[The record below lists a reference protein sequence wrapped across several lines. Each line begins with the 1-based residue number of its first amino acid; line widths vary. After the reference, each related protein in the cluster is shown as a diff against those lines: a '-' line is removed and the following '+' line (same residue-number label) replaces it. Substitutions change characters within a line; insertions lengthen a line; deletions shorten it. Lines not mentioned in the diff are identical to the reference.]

1 MNRRNF
7 VGLMGAAGFVC
18 MSDHNALAQPRP
30 STPDIPRMLEV
41 TRAPGVAVAGQLDG
55 KPFQLV
61 GGRVSADGPPITIET
76 HFPAASLSKPVF
88 ARAVRDL
95 VRQGKLDLNR
105 PLEEYVKLGLDG
117 DARKITAAHVLTHST
132 GLPNWRFQP
141 GLELA
146 SEFQPGSRWQY
157 SGEGFVLL
165 QRVVEKI
172 VNQPIAA
179 YMKTTVLTPLSM
191 TQSSFAWTP
200 EIQKTTALGHNR
212 RGTFLEQSAAFY
224 ERRNYE
230 TIQKSGGNPE
240 SMTYEQITAAY
251 EQNKLSPIPVT
262 LSPNMAGSLQT
273 TAFDY
278 SQFLARTLEDFASK
292 PDEFKSRVDVNRDIG
307 WTLGWGVDRSF
318 KAPALFHWGDSPGFK
333 NFCWVQPSRRTAL
346 VFFTNGDSGAA
357 LYSWLFRQLMNE
369 DPSVFYWI

>member
-18 MSDHNALAQPRP
+18 MSDHTALAQPRP

-61 GGRVSADGPPITIET
+61 GGRVSANGPPITIET

-179 YMKTTVLTPLSM
+179 
-191 TQSSFAWTP
+191 
-200 EIQKTTALGHNR
+200 
-212 RGTFLEQSAAFY
+212 
-224 ERRNYE
+224 
-230 TIQKSGGNPE
+230 
-240 SMTYEQITAAY
+240 
-251 EQNKLSPIPVT
+251 
-262 LSPNMAGSLQT
+262 
-273 TAFDY
+273 
-278 SQFLARTLEDFASK
+278 
-292 PDEFKSRVDVNRDIG
+292 
-307 WTLGWGVDRSF
+307 
-318 KAPALFHWGDSPGFK
+318 
-333 NFCWVQPSRRTAL
+333 
-346 VFFTNGDSGAA
+346 
-357 LYSWLFRQLMNE
+357 
-369 DPSVFYWI
+369 